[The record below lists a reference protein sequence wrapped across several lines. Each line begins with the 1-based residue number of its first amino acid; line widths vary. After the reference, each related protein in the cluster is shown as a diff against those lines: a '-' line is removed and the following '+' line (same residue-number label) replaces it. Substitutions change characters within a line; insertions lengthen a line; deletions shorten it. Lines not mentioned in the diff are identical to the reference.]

1 MDTVH
6 VRNLEQIREQ
16 DSGRMGSRLGTL
28 LLALLGGAGVAAA
41 ILLST
46 NHGSKPQAGT
56 SDALAKLAVRQNGQS
71 GPSAG
76 LESQNV
82 SFPDVLSDAQNP
94 TTALAA
100 VKDEQGR
107 LIVAAAPLASAQP
120 DQANFSDKIPG
131 GPLPAADMM
140 ASNST
145 GSQAKDPLAKMANAA
160 AQMPSD
166 AELASEG
173 RDGGIQIQVAS
184 FRTIE
189 DADALVR
196 DLRHK
201 GHHAFRQPAYVPD
214 RGLWQRVRIGPFKSK
229 VEALAYRNKLEQAEK
244 ILAFV
249 VDPDRKKRMA
259 SDRESVLSSREK
271 KLTPS
276 GT

>member
-16 DSGRMGSRLGTL
+16 DSTRIGSRLGTL
-28 LLALLGGAGVAAA
+28 LLALLGGAGIAAA
-41 ILLST
+41 VMLSST
-46 NHGSKPQAGT
+46 RNSPPQAGT
-56 SDALAKLAVRQNGQS
+56 SDALAKLAARQQNQS
-71 GPSAG
+71 GPTARI
-76 LESQNV
+76 ESHNV
-82 SFPDVLSDAQNP
+82 SFPDVLSDSANP

-107 LIVAAAPLASAQP
+107 LVAPEPAASSQP
-120 DQANFSDKIPG
+120 EISELTEKIPG
-131 GPLPAADMM
+131 GPLPAADLL
-140 ASNST
+140 AS
-145 GSQAKDPLAKMANAA
+145 GAAGAQPKDPLAKMATAA
-160 AQMPSD
+160 TQIADD
-166 AELASEG
+166 ATLAPEG
-173 RDGGIQIQVAS
+173 HEGGIQIQVAS

-214 RGLWQRVRIGPFKSK
+214 RGLWQRVRIGPFKTK
-229 VEALAYRNKLEQAEK
+229 IEAVAYRTKLEKTEK

-249 VDPDRKKRMA
+249 VDPDRRKRAA

-271 KLTPS
+271 KPSPS

>member
-16 DSGRMGSRLGTL
+16 DSGRIGSRLGTL
-28 LLALLGGAGVAAA
+28 LLALLGGAGIAAA
-41 ILLST
+41 VMLSSS
-46 NHGSKPQAGT
+46 HSSPQQSGT
-56 SDALAKLAVRQNGQS
+56 GDALTKLAARQQNQG
-71 GPSAG
+71 GPTG
-76 LESQNV
+76 RIESKNV
-82 SFPDVLSDAQNP
+82 SFPDVLSDSANP
-94 TTALAA
+94 TTALAV

-107 LIVAAAPLASAQP
+107 LVAPEPVASSQP
-120 DQANFSDKIPG
+120 EPPTLTEKIPG
-131 GPLPAADMM
+131 GPLPAADLL

-145 GSQAKDPLAKMANAA
+145 GAQAKDALSKMASAA
-160 AQMPSD
+160 GQIADD
-166 AELASEG
+166 AELANEG
-173 RDGGIQIQVAS
+173 HDGGIQIQVAS

-214 RGLWQRVRIGPFKSK
+214 RGLWQRVRIGPFKTK
-229 VEALAYRNKLEQAEK
+229 VEALAYRSKLEQTEK

-249 VDPDRKKRMA
+249 VDPDRKKRA
-259 SDRESVLSSREK
+259 TTDRESVLSSREK
-271 KLTPS
+271 KAAPA

>member
-16 DSGRMGSRLGTL
+16 DTGRIGSRLGTL
-28 LLALLGGAGVAAA
+28 LLALLGGAGIAAA
-41 ILLST
+41 VLLSSSHT
-46 NHGSKPQAGT
+46 SKPQLGT
-56 SDALAKLAVRQNGQS
+56 SDALTKLAARQANPS
-71 GPSAG
+71 GPSSRI
-76 LESQNV
+76 ESQNV
-82 SFPDVLSDAQNP
+82 SFPDVLSDSENP

-100 VKDEQGR
+100 VRDDQGR
-107 LIVAAAPLASAQP
+107 LVAPGPIPSARTDAPGL
-120 DQANFSDKIPG
+120 SDKIPG
-131 GPLPAADMM
+131 GPLSAADML
-140 ASNST
+140 ASNSV
-145 GSQAKDPLAKMANAA
+145 GAQAKDPLAKMASAA
-160 AQMPSD
+160 AQLPDD

-173 RDGGIQIQVAS
+173 HEGGIQIQVAS

-214 RGLWQRVRIGPFKSK
+214 RGLWQRVRIGPFKTK
-229 VEALAYRNKLEQAEK
+229 VEGVAYRNKLEQAEK

-249 VDPDRKKRMA
+249 VDPDRKKRA
-259 SDRESVLSSREK
+259 VSDRESILSSREK
-271 KLTPS
+271 KTVPS

>member
-16 DSGRMGSRLGTL
+16 DTGRIGSRLGTL
-28 LLALLGGAGVAAA
+28 LLALLGGAGIAAA
-41 ILLST
+41 VMLSSSH
-46 NHGSKPQAGT
+46 NPPKPSGS
-56 SDALAKLAVRQNGQS
+56 SDALAKLAARQQNQGS
-71 GPSAG
+71 PTGRI
-76 LESQNV
+76 ESNSV
-82 SFPDVLSDAQNP
+82 SFPDVLSDSAKP

-107 LIVAAAPLASAQP
+107 LMAQEPAASNQPEIPQLAE
-120 DQANFSDKIPG
+120 KIPG
-131 GPLPAADMM
+131 GPLPAADLLT
-140 ASNST
+140 ANAT
-145 GSQAKDPLAKMANAA
+145 GSQAKDPLSKMASAA
-160 AQMPSD
+160 AQIGDD
-166 AELASEG
+166 ADLAAEG
-173 RDGGIQIQVAS
+173 HDGGIQIQVAS

-229 VEALAYRNKLEQAEK
+229 PEALTYRNKLEQTEK

-249 VDPDRKKRMA
+249 VDPDRKKRA
-259 SDRESVLSSREK
+259 STDRESVLSSREK
-271 KLTPS
+271 KTTPS

>member
-16 DSGRMGSRLGTL
+16 DANRVGSRLGTL
-28 LLALLGGAGVAAA
+28 LLALLGGAGIAAA
-41 ILLST
+41 VMLSSS
-46 NHGSKPQAGT
+46 HGPPQQSAG
-56 SDALAKLAVRQNGQS
+56 SDALSKLATRQQNLG
-71 GPSAG
+71 GPTG
-76 LESQNV
+76 RIESSNV
-82 SFPDVLSDAQNP
+82 SFPDVLSDSASP

-107 LIVAAAPLASAQP
+107 LVVTEPAASSQP
-120 DQANFSDKIPG
+120 EPPSLKEKIPG
-131 GPLPAADMM
+131 GPLPAADLLT
-140 ASNST
+140 SNSPA
-145 GSQAKDPLAKMANAA
+145 SQAKDPLSKMASAA
-160 AQMPSD
+160 VQQSDD
-166 AELASEG
+166 AELATEG

-196 DLRHK
+196 DLRRK

-214 RGLWQRVRIGPFKSK
+214 RGLWQRVRIGPFKTK
-229 VEALAYRNKLEQAEK
+229 IEALAYRNKLEQTEK

-249 VDPDRKKRMA
+249 VDPDRKKRAA

-271 KLTPS
+271 KPIPS